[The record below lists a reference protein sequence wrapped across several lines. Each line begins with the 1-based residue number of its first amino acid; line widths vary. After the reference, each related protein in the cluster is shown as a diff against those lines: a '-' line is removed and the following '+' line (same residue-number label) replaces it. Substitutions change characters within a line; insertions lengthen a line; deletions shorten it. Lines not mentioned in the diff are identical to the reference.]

1 MLDLDGMKQRWAEH
15 DRKLDQSIRLNRQV
29 LTAVNLNGTRT
40 ALERMTFFLAV
51 ESVAWLVIAMALGGF
66 IYEHAGRLRFALAG
80 GAVDVFAAG
89 MLAAAIGQT
98 VMARRV
104 DYSNPIAA
112 IQKQLEALR
121 VLRIRITQ
129 WALLAGAVVWAPCAI
144 VICKAVFGIDDYS
157 QPWLWANVLFG
168 LSLIPLV
175 VWVSKR
181 FGERM
186 GHSPFLQRLMRDIAG
201 HNLTAANEF
210 LASLSQF
217 ENESQGIV

>member
-1 MLDLDGMKQRWAEH
+1 MLDLDEMKQKWAEH
-15 DRKLDQSIRLNRQV
+15 DQKLDESIRLNRQV
-29 LTAVNLNGTRT
+29 LTTVKLNGTRT
-40 ALERMTFFLAV
+40 ALERMTVFLAM
-51 ESVAWLVIAMALGGF
+51 EAAAWFAIVMALGGF
-66 IYEHAGRLRFALAG
+66 IYAHAETLRFALAG
-80 GAVDVFAAG
+80 GAVDFFAVG
-89 MLAAAIGQT
+89 MLAAAIGQM

-104 DYSNPIAA
+104 VYSNPIAA
-112 IQKQLEALR
+112 IQKQLEGLR

-129 WALLAGAVVWAPCAI
+129 WALLVGAVVWAPFAI
-144 VICKAVFGIDDYS
+144 VMCKAVFGIDDYS

-175 VWVSKR
+175 VWVSKS

-201 HNLTAANEF
+201 HNLTAATEF

-217 ENESQGIV
+217 ENESPGIL